1 VHGADER
8 RFIHEDPLMK
18 RMLIIIAFYVASTA
32 AAAQTLAPRATGS
45 PASGAARVE
54 RGLEI
59 LHERFAHANDT
70 HDGKLTRQQAAAG
83 MPMVASHFDEI
94 DTRHQ
99 GYVTLAQVE
108 AYFAQRA
115 RSR

>member
-1 VHGADER
+1 
-8 RFIHEDPLMK
+8 MK
-18 RMLIIIAFYVASTA
+18 RMLITIAICVASTA
-32 AAAQTLAPRATGS
+32 ASAQVLSPGAAAS
-45 PASGAARVE
+45 PASGAARME
-54 RGLEI
+54 QGLEI
-59 LHERFAHANDT
+59 LHERFANANTT

-83 MPMVASHFDEI
+83 MPMVARHFDQV